1 MDSNASTTE
10 NDDQGS
16 HQSSVKHDGSS
27 RSKPEADEAQ
37 REQTD
42 DWKISKHQ
50 LYIILSLTIINMV
63 VALDA
68 SVIVTALN
76 SIISDIGGDTTEGF
90 WIGTSYLLAT
100 TVVMPPMASVSE
112 IFGRSVCLMVSLGLF
127 SIGSIMCSVAKNI
140 SVLLGGRA
148 VQGLG
153 GGGIWVISL
162 LLLTDIVPLRYRPKW
177 WSVMSLGWAVGLVV
191 GPLIGGAIAQH
202 TTWRWV
208 FYLNFPFCAFG
219 LVITPLLLIIK
230 PRTETT
236 REKVGRLD
244 WIGGILFTASLTTFL
259 FGLTAGGIQ
268 FAWNSAT
275 ILAPLVVGFSGLVA
289 TGLWEEYGTVEPMLK
304 RSLFHNWS
312 SIITYFGGFV
322 QGLVMYGEL
331 YYVPFF
337 ALAVKEV
344 SPVRAGV
351 ILLPVMLILIPS
363 GAVAGAIVSRFNNY
377 RYVIWVGWFL
387 AALSSGLQILWNDQ
401 VSDAVWFVP
410 LVILGVGHGLV
421 LNAQTFACQA
431 LAKPG
436 DIAAAAA
443 TYGFARQFGTAVGVA
458 VGSTTFQNVMALKL
472 SWQGLPTSIA
482 YNAEGYVPELLQL
495 PNRDPT
501 KQGIV
506 TSYVFGFLGVWQVYL
521 GISGIAFFL
530 SFFIKPSNLDRE
542 NESEHKLMAS
552 RIITLVIATS
562 FIFPVVLVAW
572 PITSILGMIAL
583 LGGSSLGMLLWHRR
597 MGLGVPTRL
606 FAILRQRDGCL
617 GRKRT
622 ELGERQRTGRAK
634 TIVANEI

>member
-16 HQSSVKHDGSS
+16 HQSSVEHNGSS
-27 RSKPEADEAQ
+27 RSNPEADEAQ
-37 REQTD
+37 RQQTD

-112 IFGRSVCLMVSLGLF
+112 IFGRS
-127 SIGSIMCSVAKNI
+127 NI

-177 WSVMSLGWAVGLVV
+177 WSVMSLGWALGLVI

-219 LVITPLLLIIK
+219 LVITPLLLTLK

-259 FGLTAGGIQ
+259 FALTAGGIQ

-275 ILAPLVVGFSGLVA
+275 FLVPLVVGFSGLVA
-289 TGLWEEYGTVEPMLK
+289 TGLWEEYGAVEPMLK

-337 ALAVKEV
+337 ALAVNEV

-387 AALSSGLQILWNDQ
+387 ASLSSGLQILWNDQ

-482 YNAEGYVPELLQL
+482 YNAEGYVSELLQL
-495 PNRDPT
+495 PNSDPT

-552 RIITLVIATS
+552 RIS
-562 FIFPVVLVAW
+562 
-572 PITSILGMIAL
+572 ITSILGIIAL
-583 LGGSSLGMLLWHRR
+583 WVAALLECCCGIDAWGWVFRLDYLLSYDNETDVWEWSEQSLESGK
-597 MGLGVPTRL
+597 GP
-606 FAILRQRDGCL
+606 
-617 GRKRT
+617 
-622 ELGERQRTGRAK
+622 GERRPLIAK
-634 TIVANEI
+634 AN

>member
-100 TVVMPPMASVSE
+100 TVVMPPMASVS
-112 IFGRSVCLMVSLGLF
+112 LF

-219 LVITPLLLIIK
+219 LVITPLLLTIK

-606 FAILRQRDGCL
+606 FAIWRQRDGCL

-634 TIVANEI
+634 TIVANEN